1 MKNMIEV
8 VVKTCLNLTKNVY
21 IKFDVQGSRYEID
34 SERGQFLEF
43 PKGAK
48 MVYFEGNYTKSD
60 FLDKVESLVDDL
72 KFSNNYKV
80 IIDGKDVTED
90 F

>member
-1 MKNMIEV
+1 MIEI
-8 VVKTCLNLTKNVY
+8 VVKTTFNLTKNVY
-21 IKFDVQGSRYEID
+21 TKFDVQGTKYEID

-80 IIDGKDVTED
+80 IIDGKDVTVD

>member
-1 MKNMIEV
+1 MIEI
-8 VVKTCLNLTKNVY
+8 VVKTTFNLTKNVY
-21 IKFDVQGSRYEID
+21 TKFDVQGTKYEID

-80 IIDGKDVTED
+80 IIDGKDVTGD

>member
-1 MKNMIEV
+1 MVEV

-43 PKGAK
+43 PKAK

-60 FLDKVESLVDDL
+60 FLDKVEELVDDL
-72 KFSNNYKV
+72 RFSNYKV
-80 IIDGKDVTED
+80 IIDGKDVTGD